1 MEGLA
6 LMAIM
11 VATFALAFY
20 LIVRNK
26 ASEQETNDMLY
37 DDDIWS

>member
-26 ASEQETNDMLY
+26 ATEQETNDMLRG
-37 DDDIWS
+37 DIWP